1 VQEQITKYKWM
12 NFRDDASHERAGVG
26 VVVAEERGE
35 ALLLPGAGA
44 GGGHEGVHPAHV
56 PRRGPLVVDRR
67 RAVGVGVGHVGPQ
80 LDPLLGG
87 LDPPKHPLSL
97 HEPLHRHLLQLP
109 VDLYRLNPCH
119 QIQSSSSPI
128 EIVQYTLFFKWKQKA
143 IIIVLGTK
151 GVHTSHGGEDV
162 PDSELAALTVHPD
175 LQLHR
180 VELLPPPVLPLLAE
194 C

>member
-56 PRRGPLVVDRR
+56 PRRGPLVVDWR

-109 VDLYRLNPCH
+109 VDLHRLNPCH
-119 QIQSSSSPI
+119 RIQVFSRSRSINFEASS
-128 EIVQYTLFFKWKQKA
+128 
-143 IIIVLGTK
+143 
-151 GVHTSHGGEDV
+151 
-162 PDSELAALTVHPD
+162 
-175 LQLHR
+175 
-180 VELLPPPVLPLLAE
+180 
-194 C
+194 